1 MSIELLSMLGGGVTG
16 FVMRLIASQA
26 EAQGK
31 TLERALALQSAA
43 DDSADRAAARNGGV
57 WVRRLIAVSI
67 LFAVIFAPFIM
78 SLINVPLAIEQE
90 ASGGILSLIFG
101 SQNGYINVE
110 GFVLLPEVRQGM
122 LALLSF
128 YFGSSMVKR

>member
-26 EAQGK
+26 EAQG
-31 TLERALALQSAA
+31 RALESALKLQGAA

-57 WVRRLIAVSI
+57 WGRRLIAVSI
-67 LFAVIFAPFIM
+67 LFAVIVAPFIM
-78 SLINVPLAIEQE
+78 SIINVPVALENQRTGLLKFLLGN
-90 ASGGILSLIFG
+90 GGFT
-101 SQNGYINVE
+101 QVE
-110 GFVLLPEVRQGM
+110 GFVLLPELRQGM

-128 YFGSSMVKR
+128 YFTSSVFKR

>member
-1 MSIELLSMLGGGVTG
+1 MLGGGVTG

-31 TLERALALQSAA
+31 ALERALSLQGAA

-57 WVRRLIAVSI
+57 WVRRGIAFCI
-67 LFAVIFAPFIM
+67 LFAVIIAPF
-78 SLINVPLAIEQE
+78 VLAIINIPVSVEIDK
-90 ASGGILSLIFG
+90 GGLFSLLTGKGGFKEI
-101 SQNGYINVE
+101 E

>member
-31 TLERALALQSAA
+31 ALERALSLQSAA
-43 DDSADRAAARNGGV
+43 DDSADRAAARNAGV
-57 WVRRLIAVSI
+57 WVRRIIAASI
-67 LFAVIFAPFIM
+67 LFAVIIAPF
-78 SLINVPLAIEQE
+78 VLAIIDVPVALETE
-90 ASGGILSLIFG
+90 RTGLFKMLLGSGGYK
-101 SQNGYINVE
+101 QVE
-110 GFVLLPEVRQGM
+110 GFILLPEVRQGM

>member
-16 FVMRLIASQA
+16 FVMRLISAQA
-26 EAQGK
+26 ESQS
-31 TLERALALQSAA
+31 RAFEAMLQKQQVS
-43 DDSADRAAARNGGV
+43 DDSADRAASRTAGV
-57 WVRRLIAVSI
+57 WVRRTIAILI
-67 LFAVIFAPFIM
+67 LFAVIVAPFIFA
-78 SLINVPLAIEQE
+78 LIDVPLALESQR
-90 ASGGILSLIFG
+90 SGGIFAPLFG
-101 SQNGYINVE
+101 SKVTYENVQ

>member
-31 TLERALALQSAA
+31 ALERALTLQGAA

-67 LFAVIFAPFIM
+67 LFAVIVAPFIM
-78 SLINVPLAIEQE
+78 SIIDVPVALENQRT
-90 ASGGILSLIFG
+90 GILKFLLG
-101 SQNGYINVE
+101 NGGFEQVE

-128 YFGSSMVKR
+128 YFGSSVIKR

>member
-1 MSIELLSMLGGGVTG
+1 MLGGGVTG

-26 EAQGK
+26 EAQG
-31 TLERALALQSAA
+31 RALESALKLQEAA
-43 DDSADRAAARNGGV
+43 DDSADRAAVRNGGV

-67 LFAVIFAPFIM
+67 LFAVIVAPFIM
-78 SLINVPLAIEQE
+78 SIINVPVALENQRT
-90 ASGGILSLIFG
+90 GILKFLLG
-101 SQNGYINVE
+101 NGGFEQVE

-128 YFGSSMVKR
+128 YFGSSVIKR

>member
-1 MSIELLSMLGGGVTG
+1 MLGGGVTG

-31 TLERALALQSAA
+31 ALERALTLQSAA
-43 DDSADRAAARNGGV
+43 DDSADRAAARNAGV
-57 WVRRLIAVSI
+57 WVRRLIAACI
-67 LFAVIFAPFIM
+67 LFAVIIAPFI
-78 SLINVPLAIEQE
+78 LAFYSIPVTLENE
-90 ASGGILSLIFG
+90 RTGILKLLFG
-101 SQNGYINVE
+101 NGGFKQVE

>member
-16 FVMRLIASQA
+16 FVMRLISAQA
-26 EAQGK
+26 ESQSRI
-31 TLERALALQSAA
+31 LEAMLQKQKAS
-43 DDSADRAAARNGGV
+43 DDSADRAASRTAGV
-57 WVRRLIAVSI
+57 WVRRTIAVLI
-67 LFAVIFAPFIM
+67 LFAVIVAPFIFA
-78 SLINVPLAIEQE
+78 LIDVPLALESQR
-90 ASGGILSLIFG
+90 SGGIFSPIFG
-101 SQNGYINVE
+101 SKVTYENVQ

>member
-1 MSIELLSMLGGGVTG
+1 MSIELLSMLGGGITG
-16 FVMRLIASQA
+16 FVMRLVASQA
-26 EAQGK
+26 EAQG
-31 TLERALALQSAA
+31 RALDAMLQKQEMADKSAE
-43 DDSADRAAARNGGV
+43 AAAGRGGV

-67 LFAVIFAPFIM
+67 LFAVIVAPFIL
-78 SLINVPLAIEQE
+78 SLINVPVALEKE
-90 ASGGILSLIFG
+90 SGGSIFSLIFG
-101 SQNGYINVE
+101 KQNGYINVD

>member
-1 MSIELLSMLGGGVTG
+1 MSLELLSMLGGGITG
-16 FVMRLIASQA
+16 FVMRLVASQA
-26 EAQGK
+26 EAQG
-31 TLERALALQSAA
+31 RALDAMLKKQEAVDASAA
-43 DDSADRAAARNGGV
+43 AAANRGGV

-67 LFAVIFAPFIM
+67 LFAVIVAPFITA
-78 SLINVPLAIEQE
+78 LINVPLALEKE
-90 ASGGILSLIFG
+90 ASGGILSVIFG
-101 SQNGYINVE
+101 SNNGYINVE

>member
-16 FVMRLIASQA
+16 FVMRLIASQM

-31 TLERALALQSAA
+31 ALERALALQGAA
-43 DDSADRAAARNGGV
+43 DDSADRAAERSAGV
-57 WVRRLIAVSI
+57 WVRRIIAACI
-67 LFAVIFAPFIM
+67 LFAVVIAPFILAFYSIPV
-78 SLINVPLAIEQE
+78 SLEGDRSGLLKFFLG
-90 ASGGILSLIFG
+90 SGGFK
-101 SQNGYINVE
+101 QVE

>member
-26 EAQGK
+26 EAQAK
-31 TLERALALQSAA
+31 ALEGMLAKQNAA

-57 WVRRLIAVSI
+57 WVRRAIAGCI
-67 LFAVIFAPFIM
+67 LFAVVIAPFILAFYSIPV
-78 SLINVPLAIEQE
+78 SLENERTGLLNFILG
-90 ASGGILSLIFG
+90 SGGFQQI
-101 SQNGYINVE
+101 E

>member
-1 MSIELLSMLGGGVTG
+1 MLGGGVTG

-26 EAQGK
+26 EAQG
-31 TLERALALQSAA
+31 RALESALKLQGAA

-67 LFAVIFAPFIM
+67 LFAVIVAPFIM
-78 SLINVPLAIEQE
+78 SIIDVPVALENQRT
-90 ASGGILSLIFG
+90 GILKFLLG
-101 SQNGYINVE
+101 NGGFEQVE

-128 YFGSSMVKR
+128 YFGSSVIKR

>member
-1 MSIELLSMLGGGVTG
+1 MPLELISMLGGGITG
-16 FVMRLIASQA
+16 FVMRLVASQA
-26 EAQGK
+26 EAQGRV
-31 TLERALALQSAA
+31 LDAMLQKQEAVDA
-43 DDSADRAAARNGGV
+43 SADKAAARGGGV

-67 LFAVIFAPFIM
+67 LFAVIVAPFIM
-78 SLINVPLAIEQE
+78 SLIDKPLALEDE
-90 ASGGILSLIFG
+90 SKGGLLSLLFG
-101 SQNGYINVE
+101 SKNGYINVD

>member
-1 MSIELLSMLGGGVTG
+1 MLGGGVTG

-26 EAQGK
+26 EAQG
-31 TLERALALQSAA
+31 RALESALKLQGAA
-43 DDSADRAAARNGGV
+43 DDSADRAAARGGV

-67 LFAVIFAPFIM
+67 LFAVIVAPFIM
-78 SLINVPLAIEQE
+78 SIIDVPVALENQRT
-90 ASGGILSLIFG
+90 GILKFLLG
-101 SQNGYINVE
+101 NGGFEQVE

-128 YFGSSMVKR
+128 YFGSSVIKR

>member
-16 FVMRLIASQA
+16 FVMRLISAQA
-26 EAQGK
+26 ESQSRI
-31 TLERALALQSAA
+31 LESMLQKQKAS
-43 DDSADRAAARNGGV
+43 DDSADRAASRTSGV
-57 WVRRLIAVSI
+57 WVRRIIAILI
-67 LFAVIFAPFIM
+67 LFAVIVAPFILA
-78 SLINVPLAIEQE
+78 LIDVPLALESQRE
-90 ASGGILSLIFG
+90 GGLFSSIFG
-101 SQNGYINVE
+101 SKVTYENVQ